1 MTTQKDCRRS
11 SCPIAFS
18 LDVLGDK
25 WTLLVVRDMVFGK
38 KRHFREFLESPE
50 GIATNILTDRLQR
63 LEEAG
68 IVSRRQDPSNARKI
82 IYELTEKGKDLIPAL
97 LELIRWGAKYD
108 PKTGAPKQAVKRIN
122 DDREGMIEDLKKSLE

>member
-1 MTTQKDCRRS
+1 MTAQKDCRRS
-11 SCPIAFS
+11 PCPVAFS
-18 LDVLGDK
+18 LDLIGDR

-68 IVSRRQDPSNARKI
+68 VVSRRQDPSNARKV

-108 PKTGAPKQAVKRIN
+108 PKTGAPKQVVKNIN
-122 DDREGMIEDLKKSLE
+122 DDREGMIENLKRALE